1 MCCTLNVRQD
11 GQVKD
16 VTIQGHEAHL
26 FLIASMASG
35 DKILIPQSYKCR
47 MRRLGACSACV
58 QADTK
63 VTSCVMFSKAYVILY
78 SPLIEPRLSDTSCRC
93 PKTSGWRTR
102 TLCDNSNTSCRQLD
116 ICNKMSHTL
125 CRKLHSAQEYWD
137 VSSEKCRIP
146 DMTSLS
152 ISSTRKI
159 RETDFNFSCDL
170 CTLVLAFIMLKP
182 CPYVIYLKISLNHC
196 ILSQIERC
204 FPLIHLCQPTNALYK
219 PILTRTPPRLM
230 DECKKATSHQ
240 LTNNVHQFEHAS
252 LGMQNS
258 CMSSALTQR
267 TSTMAPRVAA
277 HHQHSATCPC
287 TNNTLQAKGLS
298 NKHNAV
304 DARAL
309 TSLEKCNKELKHC
322 RKARKRNSQL
332 SIVPN
337 TPSPPRA
344 QLFSPLQFVIILC
357 SIISVGFTA
366 VSSQRVIG
374 TFLMYTL

>member
-1 MCCTLNVRQD
+1 
-11 GQVKD
+11 
-16 VTIQGHEAHL
+16 
-26 FLIASMASG
+26 MASG
-35 DKILIPQSYKCR
+35 DKIFITRSNKFR

-63 VTSCVMFSKAYVILY
+63 VKSCVISSKAYVILY
-78 SPLIEPRLSDTSCRC
+78 SPLIEPRLSDTSCGC

-125 CRKLHSAQEYWD
+125 CRKLHSAQELWA

-146 DMTSLS
+146 DLTSLL

-159 RETDFNFSCDL
+159 RETDFNFYCDP
-170 CTLVLAFIMLKP
+170 CTLVLAFIVLKP
-182 CPYVIYLKISLNHC
+182 RPYVIYLKISLNHF

-204 FPLIHLCQPTNALYK
+204 FLIIHLCQPTNALYK
-219 PILTRTPPRLM
+219 PILSRTPRLM

-240 LTNNVHQFEHAS
+240 LTNNFHQFEHES
-252 LGMQNS
+252 LGMPQS
-258 CMSSALTQR
+258 CISSALTQR
-267 TSTMAPRVAA
+267 TCTMAPKVAA
-277 HHQHSATCPC
+277 HHQHSAACPC
-287 TNNTLQAKGLS
+287 TNNTLQDKGLS
-298 NKHNAV
+298 NKRNAV
-304 DARAL
+304 DACAL
-309 TSLEKCNKELKHC
+309 TSLEKCTKELKHC
-322 RKARKRNSQL
+322 RKAQKRNSQL

-357 SIISVGFTA
+357 YIISVGFTA
-366 VSSQRVIG
+366 VSSQRVI
-374 TFLMYTL
+374 